1 MIKAEKLSY
10 SFPQKDLYN
19 KISFTL
25 EDDVH
30 CAFIGTNGTGKSTL
44 VDMILHPDNYLYDG
58 RLIVDVPG
66 RIGYVSQFYSLDE
79 EKEVTVFDYLSVS
92 SCVCKMRL
100 TQSAMRWRQQMSWTN

>member
-30 CAFIGTNGTGKSTL
+30 CAFIGTLLSDHNVK
-44 VDMILHPDNYLYDG
+44 IHQYEYG
-58 RLIVDVPG
+58 RCFRMKIREDCVNLSDVMFG
-66 RIGYVSQFYSLDE
+66 LTVYVHS
-79 EKEVTVFDYLSVS
+79 
-92 SCVCKMRL
+92 
-100 TQSAMRWRQQMSWTN
+100 